1 MASITTMMM
10 TTIPSEFQRQPRT
23 FTSKVCEMWLAG
35 VDAVIWLPA
44 AKKNCNC
51 MDNWRAIRAVKA
63 FKVVGL
69 LLGDMKVTCL
79 APFVRVESKSHNYLC
94 FECSFSMIIQFSS
107 LLQQSCHVTIGCS
120 HVLTCP
126 KSTCTNFCDMQ
137 HYLCRSLLFPSSP
150 QRRGLTRLTKPI
162 SASSSGLE
170 ASITDQ
176 KGKTIKL
183 KSAMI
188 VIESQDENKM
198 QIQVDLTGDETEKV
212 FNQVLTNLART
223 APPVPGFRR
232 QKGGK
237 ILISLANVVQV
248 ITMLC
253 VYSL

>member
-10 TTIPSEFQRQPRT
+10 TTIPSEFQQQPRT
-23 FTSKVCEMWLAG
+23 ST
-35 VDAVIWLPA
+35 
-44 AKKNCNC
+44 
-51 MDNWRAIRAVKA
+51 
-63 FKVVGL
+63 
-69 LLGDMKVTCL
+69 
-79 APFVRVESKSHNYLC
+79 
-94 FECSFSMIIQFSS
+94 
-107 LLQQSCHVTIGCS
+107 QSCHLTIGCS

-150 QRRGLTRLTKPI
+150 QRRGLTRLTKQI

-198 QIQVDLTGDETEKV
+198 QIQVNLTGDETEKV
-212 FNQVLTNLART
+212 FDQVLTNLART

-237 ILISLANVVQV
+237 TSQVPKSFLLQMLGEERVTKFVIQEIVNSTMDDYVKNENLNVKDNKINTIQKAEELMSSFIPGKEFRFNAVLELEGSE
-248 ITMLC
+248 IKT
-253 VYSL
+253 SS

>member
-10 TTIPSEFQRQPRT
+10 TTIPLEFQQQPRT
-23 FTSKVCEMWLAG
+23 ST
-35 VDAVIWLPA
+35 
-44 AKKNCNC
+44 
-51 MDNWRAIRAVKA
+51 
-63 FKVVGL
+63 
-69 LLGDMKVTCL
+69 
-79 APFVRVESKSHNYLC
+79 KSC
-94 FECSFSMIIQFSS
+94 R
-107 LLQQSCHVTIGCS
+107 VTIGCS

-150 QRRGLTRLTKPI
+150 QRRGLTHLTKPI

-183 KSAMI
+183 KSAKI

-212 FNQVLTNLART
+212 FDQVLTNLART

-232 QKGGK
+232 QKGGATQGKTSQVPKSFLLQMLGEERVTKFVIQEIVNSTMDDYVKNENLNVKDNK
-237 ILISLANVVQV
+237 INTIQKVEELMSSFIPGKEFRFNAILELEGSE
-248 ITMLC
+248 IKT
-253 VYSL
+253 SS

>member
-10 TTIPSEFQRQPRT
+10 TKIPLEFQQQPRT
-23 FTSKVCEMWLAG
+23 STQ
-35 VDAVIWLPA
+35 
-44 AKKNCNC
+44 
-51 MDNWRAIRAVKA
+51 
-63 FKVVGL
+63 
-69 LLGDMKVTCL
+69 
-79 APFVRVESKSHNYLC
+79 
-94 FECSFSMIIQFSS
+94 IIQLSF
-107 LLQQSCHVTIGCS
+107 LLQQSCRATIGCN

-183 KSAMI
+183 KSAKI

-212 FNQVLTNLART
+212 FDQVLTNLART

-237 ILISLANVVQV
+237 TSQVPKSFLLQMLGEERVTKFVIQEIVNSTMDDYVKNENLNVKDNKINTIQKVEELMSSFIPGKEFRFNAILELEGSEIKTS
-248 ITMLC
+248 
-253 VYSL
+253 S

>member
-10 TTIPSEFQRQPRT
+10 TTIPSEFQQQPRT
-23 FTSKVCEMWLAG
+23 STSKVCEMQLGG

-44 AKKNCNC
+44 AKFFYNC
-51 MDNWRAIRAVKA
+51 MDNWRAIKAVKA

-69 LLGDMKVTCL
+69 LLGDMKVTCF
-79 APFVRVESKSHNYLC
+79 APFVRVESKSHNYLY
-94 FECSFSMIIQFSS
+94 FECSFSM
-107 LLQQSCHVTIGCS
+107 QSCHLTIGCS

-150 QRRGLTRLTKPI
+150 QRRGLTRLTKQI

-198 QIQVDLTGDETEKV
+198 QIQVNLTGDETEKV
-212 FNQVLTNLART
+212 FDQVLTNLART

>member
-1 MASITTMMM
+1 MSLSPRIKKPDKSPLICKNKNRQGRSSSSSMASITTMMM
-10 TTIPSEFQRQPRT
+10 TTIPSEFQQQPRT
-23 FTSKVCEMWLAG
+23 ST
-35 VDAVIWLPA
+35 
-44 AKKNCNC
+44 
-51 MDNWRAIRAVKA
+51 
-63 FKVVGL
+63 
-69 LLGDMKVTCL
+69 
-79 APFVRVESKSHNYLC
+79 
-94 FECSFSMIIQFSS
+94 
-107 LLQQSCHVTIGCS
+107 QSCHVTIGCS
-120 HVLTCP
+120 HLLTCP

-183 KSAMI
+183 KSAKI

-212 FNQVLTNLART
+212 FDQVLTNLART

-232 QKGGK
+232 QKGGPK
-237 ILISLANVVQV
+237 KLSLANAW
-248 ITMLC
+248 
-253 VYSL
+253 